1 MIYLLEF
8 TGSLYEFKNSHGR
21 SSIALHNIVKNRPDM
36 MILHRYDLFF
46 HFDNKFQTNDPDKI
60 DLLRLDGKNAM
71 VYHLDLYSG
80 CSEKIVPLIRYCI
93 ENKIDLFVPVSDGV
107 MHAYVRDDTVKNPHR
122 YEIREILEGY
132 EHVIYDFKD
141 YSNKSNMDFMNLKM
155 KEMIRDLNI
164 RDLLG

>member
-8 TGSLYEFKNSHGR
+8 TGSLYEFKNSQSRH
-21 SSIALHNIVKNRPDM
+21 SVALHSLTKMFPDM

-60 DLLRLDGKNAM
+60 DLDRLDGKNAM
-71 VYHLDLYSG
+71 LYHLDIYSG

-107 MHAYVRDDTVKNPHR
+107 MHAYLRDDTVKNPHR

-141 YSNKSNMDFMNLKM
+141 YSNKSNMDFMDLRM
-155 KEMIRDLNI
+155 REMIRDLNI
-164 RDLLG
+164 RDLLD

>member
-8 TGSLYEFKNSHGR
+8 TGSLYEFKNSH
-21 SSIALHNIVKNRPDM
+21 SNTSIALHGIVKKRPDM

-80 CSEKIVPLIRYCI
+80 CSEKIVPLIGYCI

-107 MHAYVRDDTVKNPHR
+107 MHAYVRDDTTKNPHR

-141 YSNKSNMDFMNLKM
+141 VSKKSNMDLRMR
-155 KEMIRDLNI
+155 EMIRDLNI
-164 RDLLG
+164 RDLLD

>member
-8 TGSLYEFKNSHGR
+8 TGSLYEFKNSHGNV
-21 SSIALHNIVKNRPDM
+21 SIALHGIVKQRTDM

-46 HFDNKFQTNDPDKI
+46 HFDNKFQTNNPDKI

-80 CSEKIVPLIRYCI
+80 CSEKIVYLIRYCI

-107 MHAYVRDDTVKNPHR
+107 MHTYFKDDSIKNPHR
-122 YEIREILEGY
+122 YEVREILEGY
-132 EHVIYDFKD
+132 EHVIYDFT
-141 YSNKSNMDFMNLKM
+141 KSSTKEDFELKR
-155 KEMIRDLNI
+155 KEMIRDLKL
-164 RDLLG
+164 RKLFG

>member
-1 MIYLLEF
+1 MF
-8 TGSLYEFKNSHGR
+8 
-21 SSIALHNIVKNRPDM
+21 PDM

-60 DLLRLDGKNAM
+60 DLDRLDGKNAM
-71 VYHLDLYSG
+71 LYHLDIYSG

-107 MHAYVRDDTVKNPHR
+107 MHAYVRDDAVKNPHR

-164 RDLLG
+164 RDLLD

>member
-8 TGSLYEFKNSHGR
+8 TGTLYEFKNSQSRH
-21 SSIALHNIVKNRPDM
+21 SVALHSLTKMFPDM

-60 DLLRLDGKNAM
+60 DLARLDGKNAM
-71 VYHLDLYSG
+71 LYHLDVYSG

-107 MHAYVRDDTVKNPHR
+107 MHAYLRDDTVKNPHR

-141 YSNKSNMDFMNLKM
+141 YSNKSNMDFMDLRM
-155 KEMIRDLNI
+155 REMIRDLNI
-164 RDLLG
+164 RDLLD

>member
-21 SSIALHNIVKNRPDM
+21 TSTTLHGIVKQRPDM

-93 ENKIDLFVPVSDGV
+93 ENKIDLFFPVSDGV
-107 MHAYVRDDTVKNPHR
+107 MHAYVRDDTTKNPHI

-132 EHVIYDFKD
+132 EHVIYDFRDVSK
-141 YSNKSNMDFMNLKM
+141 KSNMDLRMR
-155 KEMIRDLNI
+155 EMIRDLKI
-164 RDLLG
+164 RDLFL

>member
-8 TGSLYEFKNSHGR
+8 TGTLYEFKNSQSRH
-21 SSIALHNIVKNRPDM
+21 SVALHSLTKMFPDM

-60 DLLRLDGKNAM
+60 DLDRLDGKNAM
-71 VYHLDLYSG
+71 LYHLDIYSG

-107 MHAYVRDDTVKNPHR
+107 MHAYLRDDTVKNPHR

-141 YSNKSNMDFMNLKM
+141 VSKKSNMDLRMR
-155 KEMIRDLNI
+155 EMIRDLNI
-164 RDLLG
+164 RDLLD

>member
-107 MHAYVRDDTVKNPHR
+107 MHAYVRDDTTKNPHR

-141 YSNKSNMDFMNLKM
+141 VSKKSNMDLRMR
-155 KEMIRDLNI
+155 EMIRDLNI
-164 RDLLG
+164 RDLLD

>member
-21 SSIALHNIVKNRPDM
+21 TSTTLHGIVKQRPDM

-80 CSEKIVPLIRYCI
+80 CSEKIVSLIRYCI

-107 MHAYVRDDTVKNPHR
+107 MHAYVRDDTTKNPHR

-132 EHVIYDFKD
+132 EHVIYDFRDVSK
-141 YSNKSNMDFMNLKM
+141 KSNMDLRMR
-155 KEMIRDLNI
+155 EMIRDLKI
-164 RDLLG
+164 RDLFL

>member
-21 SSIALHNIVKNRPDM
+21 TSIALHKIVKMRPDM

-46 HFDNKFQTNDPDKI
+46 HFDKKFQTNDPDKI
-60 DLLRLDGKNAM
+60 DLTRLDGKNAM
-71 VYHLDLYSG
+71 LYHLDVYTG
-80 CSEKIVPLIRYCI
+80 FSEKIVPLIRHCI
-93 ENKIDLFVPVSDGV
+93 ENEIDLFVPVSDGV
-107 MHAYVRDDTVKNPHR
+107 MHSYVRDDTTKNPHR

-141 YSNKSNMDFMNLKM
+141 VSKNSNMDLRVR
-155 KEMIRDLNI
+155 EMIRDLNL
-164 RDLLG
+164 RDLLD

>member
-8 TGSLYEFKNSHGR
+8 TGSLYEFKNSHGNV
-21 SSIALHNIVKNRPDM
+21 SIALHGIVKQRTDM

-80 CSEKIVPLIRYCI
+80 CSEKIVSLIRYCI

-107 MHAYVRDDTVKNPHR
+107 MHAYVRDDTTKNPHR

-132 EHVIYDFKD
+132 EHVIYDFRDVSK
-141 YSNKSNMDFMNLKM
+141 KSNMDLRMR
-155 KEMIRDLNI
+155 EMIRDLNI
-164 RDLLG
+164 RDLLD